1 MEWDEM
7 RPRERDEKWKVEI
20 YDGDKLVHTSPDME
34 RRDSSVLPQL
44 GCTVREATEGAT
56 RLGKAMKEAMPSA
69 KDYADAW
76 ENGFNPTPKEDKT

>member
-20 YDGDKLVHTSPDME
+20 YDGDKLIHTSPDSE
-34 RRDSSVLPQL
+34 QVDSFVLPQL
-44 GCTVREATEGAT
+44 GCTVAEAIEGAA

-76 ENGFNPTPKEDKT
+76 EKGLNPTPREE